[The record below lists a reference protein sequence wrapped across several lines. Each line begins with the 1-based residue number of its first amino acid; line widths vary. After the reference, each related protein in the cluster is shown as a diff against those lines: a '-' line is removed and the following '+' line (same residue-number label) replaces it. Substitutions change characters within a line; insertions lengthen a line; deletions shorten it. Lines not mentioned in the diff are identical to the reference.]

1 MASRPE
7 HISPPEIFYN
17 ETEAIKYT
25 TNSRMIEIQE
35 KMSERA
41 LELLNLPDD
50 VPCFILD
57 LGCGSGLSGMVLE
70 ENGHF
75 WVGADISPAM
85 LDIAIQ
91 REFENGDVILNDLG
105 QGLPF
110 RPGSFDGA
118 FSISALQWLC
128 NADKKSH
135 NPVKRLRTLFTTLY
149 SCLSRGSRAVFQFYP
164 ENDKQVE
171 LIVSQATKAGF
182 TGGLVI
188 DYPNSAKAKKVFL
201 VLFTGGT
208 NQTLPKALTGEEE
221 QLNRDQALFTQNA
234 RRERM
239 KQMRLKP
246 LKKTRDWILL
256 KKEKQRS
263 KGERLGKNVRPD
275 SRYTGRKR
283 PTKF

>member
-1 MASRPE
+1 MTTRPE
-7 HISPPEIFYN
+7 HSAPPEIFYN
-17 ETEAIKYT
+17 ETEAVKYT
-25 TNSRMIEIQE
+25 TNSRIIEIQE

-57 LGCGSGLSGMVLE
+57 LGCGSGLSGMCLE

-75 WVGADISPAM
+75 WIGADISPAM
-85 LDIAIQ
+85 LDIAVD

-110 RPGSFDGA
+110 RPGTFDGA

-164 ENDKQVE
+164 ENEKQIE
-171 LIVSQATKAGF
+171 LIISQATKSGF

-188 DYPNSAKAKKVFL
+188 DFPNSTKAKKFFL

-208 NQTLPKALTGEEE
+208 NQTLPKGLTGEEE
-221 QLNRDQALFTQNA
+221 NANRNQIQFEQNK
-234 RRERM
+234 RERM

-256 KKEKQRS
+256 KKDKQRA
-263 KGERLGKNVRPD
+263 KGERLGRNVRPD
-275 SRYTGRKR
+275 SKFTGRKR
-283 PTKF
+283 TNKF

>member
-1 MASRPE
+1 
-7 HISPPEIFYN
+7 
-17 ETEAIKYT
+17 
-25 TNSRMIEIQE
+25 
-35 KMSERA
+35 
-41 LELLNLPDD
+41 
-50 VPCFILD
+50 
-57 LGCGSGLSGMVLE
+57 MVLE
-70 ENGHF
+70 EHGHY

-85 LDIAIQ
+85 LDIAAQ
-91 REFENGDVILNDLG
+91 RGFENGDVILNDLG

-171 LIVSQATKAGF
+171 LIVSQATKSGF

-188 DYPNSAKAKKVFL
+188 DYPNSAKAKKIFL
-201 VLFTGGT
+201 VLFTGGK
-208 NQTLPKALTGEEE
+208 NATLPKGLTGEEE
-221 QLNRDQALFTQNA
+221 SVARNQAEFLQNK
-234 RRERM
+234 RERM

-256 KKEKQRS
+256 KKDKQRA
-263 KGERLGKNVRPD
+263 KGERMGKNVRPD

>member
-1 MASRPE
+1 
-7 HISPPEIFYN
+7 
-17 ETEAIKYT
+17 
-25 TNSRMIEIQE
+25 
-35 KMSERA
+35 
-41 LELLNLPDD
+41 
-50 VPCFILD
+50 
-57 LGCGSGLSGMVLE
+57 
-70 ENGHF
+70 
-75 WVGADISPAM
+75 M
-85 LDIAIQ
+85 LDIAAQ
-91 REFENGDVILNDLG
+91 RGSENGDVILNDLG

-171 LIVSQATKAGF
+171 LIVSQATKSGF

-188 DYPNSAKAKKVFL
+188 DYPNSAKAKKIFL

-208 NQTLPKALTGEEE
+208 NATLPRGLTGEEE
-221 QLNRDQALFTQNA
+221 SLGRNQAEFVKNK
-234 RRERM
+234 RERM
-239 KQMRLKP
+239 SQMRLKP
-246 LKKTRDWILL
+246 AKKTRDWILL
-256 KKEKQRS
+256 KKDKQRA

-283 PTKF
+283 PAKF